1 MSNEV
6 AMFIDLENLRYGLLN
21 NYGQEPNFVHLVDK
35 AKKYGRP
42 SMMRAYADFSE
53 HPSEMSRQLQVV
65 GIEAI
70 NIPVKRVSVT
80 KPTGVVERV
89 KNAADMVLALD
100 AITEAL
106 AADMSQKVK
115 IFLIVTGDRDYI
127 RLVTLLRNR
136 FGQRVIVCGVP
147 GCVSSDLEAAAGG
160 ETDHVEVTPT
170 EPIDM
175 QLLKSA
181 LVAMVRRGPSP
192 LIYWTV
198 KVIDQW
204 AQTPKQSV
212 PGTAKERRD
221 GINQL
226 LDEGVL
232 VRQLRCDPKRGQV
245 TEVIL
250 DEEKAK
256 GRKYIT
262 K

>member
-21 NYGQEPNFVHLVDK
+21 NYGQEPNFAYLVDK
-35 AKKYGRP
+35 AKKYGRA

-53 HPSEMSRQLQVV
+53 HPSELSRQLQVV

-70 NIPVKRVSVT
+70 NIPVKRISIT
-80 KPTGVVERV
+80 KPTGVMERV

-115 IFLIVTGDRDYI
+115 VFLIVTGDRDYI
-127 RLVTLLRNR
+127 RLITLLRNR
-136 FGQRVIVCGVP
+136 FGQRVVVCGVP
-147 GCVSSDLEAAAGG
+147 GCISSDLEAAAG
-160 ETDHVEVTPT
+160 ETNHVEVSQP
-170 EPIDM
+170 EPADM
-175 QLLKSA
+175 QQLKSA
-181 LVAMVRRGPSP
+181 LVSMIRKGPSP
-192 LIYWTV
+192 LKYWAV

-204 AQTPKQSV
+204 AQSPKQSI

-221 GINQL
+221 GIAQL

-232 VRQLRCDPKRGQV
+232 VRQPRSDPKRGQV
-245 TEVIL
+245 MEVIL
-250 DEEKAK
+250 DEAKAK
-256 GRKYIT
+256 SRKYIT
-262 K
+262 